1 MPPMAA
7 PASSRSAVVASCA
20 SWWKRHGDLLLLVL
34 VFALTL
40 PVLVRRPGVGLDP
53 SWQLGLHMA
62 RERGLTV
69 GRDLFFTYGP
79 WGFLTVPLTLTRG
92 LWLAAVGFHLAVQCT
107 LFAAIGAWSRVH
119 LGRGKAYLALL
130 PILLFVPPVEYRI
143 LLAIVLL
150 LRLAIDAG
158 RPAVFLSCLAGLLG
172 ACLIPIKFSMGFA
185 AMLVIAGGAV
195 AATML
200 GRRAIA
206 AAVAV
211 GYGVGVLVFGTVALG
226 SWAAWVEFLS
236 ISWEISSGYTVALE
250 RRGPLWEPILVLG
263 VLGLLLRGVLGQGR
277 GEIRRALPILLPSV
291 GLYLLA
297 FKHGFVRHQS
307 HGHIAFAVGSVLL
320 CWIVADLS
328 RSERTTAGKRRLV
341 AAVALCAA
349 TLLTSPPGHLLR
361 LRRDAGERITSFV
374 AAFKE
379 TGDPGHRERL
389 RAELRR
395 QLPLHDDMLERIG
408 DRTVDVMTV
417 ETALIEAWDLRWRP
431 RRMLQ
436 SYVVARPALD
446 DLDARFF
453 AGPTAPERLLI
464 GMQGLDTRHPFMDSP
479 NTWREI
485 LSRYEPVGWDDYWM
499 LLRRRA
505 APRLATVEPLGTV
518 TVGLNDSVRIPQIES
533 GHLEV
538 RVRVRPS
545 WLGRIVGVPWKVP
558 EILLGLAST
567 DGPPQDLR
575 RVVPATAKDFF
586 PLVDPWPDA
595 PDQLSRMFAMEPSAG
610 PPGLALF
617 TRGEWAW
624 DHAEL
629 SFARVDWREA
639 PLSTAVR

>member
-1 MPPMAA
+1 MAA
-7 PASSRSAVVASCA
+7 PVPNWQRRGDVLLLAVVF
-20 SWWKRHGDLLLLVL
+20 V
-34 VFALTL
+34 LTL
-40 PVLVRRPGVGLDP
+40 PVLARSPGVGLDP

-92 LWLAAVGFHLAVQCT
+92 LWLAALSFQLAVQCT
-107 LFAAIGAWSRVH
+107 LFAAMGLWSREH
-119 LGRGKAYLALL
+119 LGRGRAYLAVL

-158 RPAVFLSCLAGLLG
+158 RLAVVWACLAGLLG

-185 AMLVIAGGAV
+185 AMLVVVGGAV
-195 AATML
+195 AAAIL
-200 GRRAIA
+200 GRRTIA
-206 AAVAV
+206 SVVVAA
-211 GYGVGVLVFGTVALG
+211 YGMGVLVCGTVALG
-226 SWAAWVEFLS
+226 SWAALVEFLS
-236 ISWEISSGYTVALE
+236 VSWEISSGYTVALE

-263 VLGLLLRGVLGQGR
+263 ALGILLRGVLGQAR
-277 GEIRRALPILLPSV
+277 HEIRRALPILLPSI

-307 HGHIAFAVGSVLL
+307 HGHIAFAVASVLL
-320 CWIVADLS
+320 CWIAADLS
-328 RSERTTAGKRRLV
+328 GSGRSAAGKRRVV
-341 AAVALCAA
+341 AAAAICAA
-349 TLLTSPPGHLLR
+349 TVLTSPPWHLLR
-361 LRRDAGERITSFV
+361 LHLDAGDRIASVFRTYR
-374 AAFKE
+374 E
-379 TGDPGHRERL
+379 TGDPGHREQL

-395 QLPLHDDMLERIG
+395 QLPLHDDMLARLG

-436 SYVVARPALD
+436 SYVVARPELD
-446 DLDARFF
+446 DRDARFF
-453 AGPTAPERLLI
+453 AGPSAPERLLI

-485 LSRYEPVGWDDYWM
+485 LSRYEPMGWDDRWM
-499 LLRRRA
+499 LLRRRP
-505 APRLATVEPLGTV
+505 APRLATIEPLGTV
-518 TVGLNDSVRIPQIES
+518 TVGLNESVRVPQIES

-538 RVRVRPS
+538 QVRVRPS
-545 WLGRIVGVPWKVP
+545 WLGRAVGVPWKVP
-558 EILLGLAST
+558 EVLLGLASS

-575 RVVPATAKDFF
+575 RVVPATATDFF

-595 PDQLSRMFAMEPSAG
+595 PEQLSRMFGMEPPTG

-624 DHAEL
+624 DRAEFT
-629 SFARVDWREA
+629 FARVEWREA
-639 PLSTAVR
+639 PLATAAR